1 VLLDTVLGNDT
12 FLNQEVEDLVTV
24 ISLEL
29 DNLSEL
35 LIANDAAV
43 AAEVLHVKTGKT
55 NIRIKF
61 KSKNATSGVKNEVRV
76 VRPPNMRKSRHQ
88 KSEKKMKGKDRRWL
102 SKEKRVSDAIHGK
115 LMKYNNYLPNSVIRK
130 DARTRLNALR
140 ILFRSRSSGNPC
152 RVVKVFLPV
161 RCWIRISVN

>member
-1 VLLDTVLGNDT
+1 
-12 FLNQEVEDLVTV
+12 
-24 ISLEL
+24 
-29 DNLSEL
+29 
-35 LIANDAAV
+35 
-43 AAEVLHVKTGKT
+43 
-55 NIRIKF
+55 
-61 KSKNATSGVKNEVRV
+61 
-76 VRPPNMRKSRHQ
+76 
-88 KSEKKMKGKDRRWL
+88 MKGKDRRWL